1 MYSKLFF
8 VFLGGGIGSV
18 LRYGT
23 NSILNLY
30 VIGQLGT
37 LIVNVLGSFLFGIL
51 VSIGEQRSDYFN
63 LFLLTGLLG
72 GYTTFSQFSFDVVT
86 LQNNGN
92 FYSII
97 YILSSVLLSI
107 SMALLGI
114 YCLLY
119 TSPSPR
125 DVEESRMPSSA

>member
-8 VFLGGGIGSV
+8 VFVGGGIGSV
-18 LRYGT
+18 LRYAT
-23 NSILNLY
+23 NSILSVY

-37 LIVNVLGSFLFGIL
+37 VLVNVIGSFVFGIL
-51 VSIGEQRSDYFN
+51 VSIGEDRSEYFN

-72 GYTTFSQFSFDVVT
+72 GFTTFSQFSYDVVS

-92 FYSII
+92 LYSII
-97 YILSSVLLSI
+97 YILSSVILSI

-114 YCLLY
+114 YIANRFFN
-119 TSPSPR
+119 S
-125 DVEESRMPSSA
+125 

>member
-8 VFLGGGIGSV
+8 VFVGGGIGSL

-23 NSILNLY
+23 NSILNLF

-37 LIVNVLGSFLFGIL
+37 LFVNVFGSFMFGIL
-51 VSIGEQRSDYFN
+51 VSIGEDRSEYFN

-72 GYTTFSQFSFDVVT
+72 GFTTFSQFSFDVVT

-92 FYSII
+92 LYSII

-114 YCLLY
+114 YIANRFVN
-119 TSPSPR
+119 S
-125 DVEESRMPSSA
+125 

>member
-8 VFLGGGIGSV
+8 VFAGGGIGSV

-23 NSILNLY
+23 NSILNLFA
-30 VIGQLGT
+30 IGQLGT
-37 LIVNVLGSFLFGIL
+37 LFVNVFGSFMFGIL
-51 VSIGEQRSDYFN
+51 VSIGEDRSEYFN

-72 GYTTFSQFSFDVVT
+72 GFTTFSQFSFDVLT

-92 FYSII
+92 LYSII

-114 YCLLY
+114 YIANRFIY
-119 TSPSPR
+119 S
-125 DVEESRMPSSA
+125 

>member
-8 VFLGGGIGSV
+8 VFVGGGIGSV

-23 NSILNLY
+23 NSILNLFA
-30 VIGQLGT
+30 IGQLGT
-37 LIVNVLGSFLFGIL
+37 LFVNVFGSFMFGIL
-51 VSIGEQRSDYFN
+51 VSMGEDRSEYFN

-72 GYTTFSQFSFDVVT
+72 GFTTFSQFSFDVVT

-92 FYSII
+92 LYSII

-114 YCLLY
+114 YIANRFIN
-119 TSPSPR
+119 S
-125 DVEESRMPSSA
+125 

>member
-8 VFLGGGIGSV
+8 VFVGGGIGSV

-23 NSILNLY
+23 NSILNLFA
-30 VIGQLGT
+30 IGQLGT
-37 LIVNVLGSFLFGIL
+37 LFVNVFGSFMFGIL
-51 VSIGEQRSDYFN
+51 VSIGEDRSEYFN

-72 GYTTFSQFSFDVVT
+72 GFTTFSQFSFDVVT

-92 FYSII
+92 LYSLI

-114 YCLLY
+114 YIANRFIN
-119 TSPSPR
+119 S
-125 DVEESRMPSSA
+125 

>member
-1 MYSKLFF
+1 MYSKLFLVF
-8 VFLGGGIGSV
+8 VGGGIGSV
-18 LRYGT
+18 LRYAT
-23 NSILNLY
+23 NSILSVY

-37 LIVNVLGSFLFGIL
+37 VLVNVIGSFVFGIL
-51 VSIGEQRSDYFN
+51 VSIGEDRSDYFN

-72 GYTTFSQFSFDVVT
+72 GFTTFSQFSYDVVT

-92 FYSII
+92 LYSII

-114 YCLLY
+114 YIANRFFN
-119 TSPSPR
+119 S
-125 DVEESRMPSSA
+125 

>member
-8 VFLGGGIGSV
+8 VFVGGGIGSV
-18 LRYGT
+18 LRYTT
-23 NSILNLY
+23 NSILSVY

-37 LIVNVLGSFLFGIL
+37 VLVNVIGSFVFGIL
-51 VSIGEQRSDYFN
+51 VSIGEDRSDYFN

-72 GYTTFSQFSFDVVT
+72 GFTTFSQFSYDVVT
-86 LQNNGN
+86 LQNNGSL
-92 FYSII
+92 YSII

-114 YCLLY
+114 YIAN
-119 TSPSPR
+119 R
-125 DVEESRMPSSA
+125 FVNI

>member
-8 VFLGGGIGSV
+8 VFVGGGIGSV
-18 LRYGT
+18 LRYAT
-23 NSILNLY
+23 NSILSVY

-37 LIVNVLGSFLFGIL
+37 VLVNVIGSFVFGIL
-51 VSIGEQRSDYFN
+51 VSIGEDRSEYFN

-72 GYTTFSQFSFDVVT
+72 GFTTFSQFSYDVVT

-92 FYSII
+92 LYSII

-107 SMALLGI
+107 SLALLGI
-114 YCLLY
+114 YIANRFFN
-119 TSPSPR
+119 S
-125 DVEESRMPSSA
+125 

>member
-1 MYSKLFF
+1 MFSKLFF
-8 VFLGGGIGSV
+8 VFLGGGIGSI

-23 NSILNLY
+23 NYIINLY
-30 VIGQLGT
+30 TIGQLGT
-37 LIVNVLGSFLFGIL
+37 FLVNVLGSFLFGIL
-51 VSIGEQRSDYFN
+51 VSIGEQRTDSFN

-72 GYTTFSQFSFDVVT
+72 GYTTFSQFSFDVLT

-92 FYSII
+92 LNSII

-114 YCLLY
+114 YIANRFIN
-119 TSPSPR
+119 S
-125 DVEESRMPSSA
+125 

>member
-8 VFLGGGIGSV
+8 VFVGGGIGSV

-23 NSILNLY
+23 NSILNLF

-37 LIVNVLGSFLFGIL
+37 LFVNVFGSFMFGIL
-51 VSIGEQRSDYFN
+51 VSIGEYRSEYFN

-72 GYTTFSQFSFDVVT
+72 GFTTFSQFSFDVVT

-92 FYSII
+92 LYSII

-114 YCLLY
+114 YIANRFIN
-119 TSPSPR
+119 S
-125 DVEESRMPSSA
+125 

>member
-1 MYSKLFF
+1 MYSKLFLVF
-8 VFLGGGIGSV
+8 VGGGIGSV
-18 LRYGT
+18 LRYAT
-23 NSILNLY
+23 NSILRVY

-37 LIVNVLGSFLFGIL
+37 VLGNVIGSFVFGIL
-51 VSIGEQRSDYFN
+51 VSIGKDRSEYFN

-72 GYTTFSQFSFDVVT
+72 GFTTFSQFSYDVVT

-92 FYSII
+92 LYSII

-114 YCLLY
+114 YIANRFVN
-119 TSPSPR
+119 S
-125 DVEESRMPSSA
+125 

>member
-1 MYSKLFF
+1 MYSKLLF

-23 NSILNLY
+23 NSIVSIY

-37 LIVNVLGSFLFGIL
+37 LLVNVLGSFIFGIV

-72 GYTTFSQFSFDVVT
+72 GYTTFSQFSFDVVA
-86 LQNNGN
+86 LQNNGRL
-92 FYSII
+92 YSII

-114 YCLLY
+114 YIANRFIN
-119 TSPSPR
+119 S
-125 DVEESRMPSSA
+125 

>member
-8 VFLGGGIGSV
+8 VFVGGGIGSV
-18 LRYGT
+18 LRYVT
-23 NSILNLY
+23 NSILNLF
-30 VIGQLGT
+30 VIDQLGT
-37 LIVNVLGSFLFGIL
+37 LFVNVFGSFMFGIL
-51 VSIGEQRSDYFN
+51 VSIGEDRSEYFN

-72 GYTTFSQFSFDVVT
+72 GFTTFSQFSFDVVT

-92 FYSII
+92 LYSLI

-114 YCLLY
+114 YIANRFIN
-119 TSPSPR
+119 S
-125 DVEESRMPSSA
+125 

>member
-8 VFLGGGIGSV
+8 VFAGGGIGSV
-18 LRYGT
+18 LRYGS
-23 NSILNLY
+23 NFILNLFA
-30 VIGQLGT
+30 IGQLGT
-37 LIVNVLGSFLFGIL
+37 LFVNVFGSFMFGIL
-51 VSIGEQRSDYFN
+51 VSIGEDRSEYFN

-72 GYTTFSQFSFDVVT
+72 GFTTFSQFSFDVVT

-107 SMALLGI
+107 SMALLG
-114 YCLLY
+114 LY
-119 TSPSPR
+119 IANRFINS
-125 DVEESRMPSSA
+125 

>member
-37 LIVNVLGSFLFGIL
+37 LVVKVLGSFLFGIL

-97 YILSSVLLSI
+97 YVLSSVLLSI

-114 YCLLY
+114 YIANRFIN
-119 TSPSPR
+119 S
-125 DVEESRMPSSA
+125 

>member
-8 VFLGGGIGSV
+8 VFLGGGIGSM

-23 NSILNLY
+23 NSIVSLY

-37 LIVNVLGSFLFGIL
+37 LLVNVLGSFLFGIL

-72 GYTTFSQFSFDVVT
+72 GFTTFSQFSFDVVT
-86 LQNNGN
+86 LQNNDN

-97 YILSSVLLSI
+97 YILSSILLSI
-107 SMALLGI
+107 SMAFIGI
-114 YCLLY
+114 YIANRFIN
-119 TSPSPR
+119 S
-125 DVEESRMPSSA
+125 

>member
-8 VFLGGGIGSV
+8 VFVGGGIGSV

-23 NSILNLY
+23 NSILNLF

-37 LIVNVLGSFLFGIL
+37 LFVNVFGSFMFGIL
-51 VSIGEQRSDYFN
+51 VSIGEDRSEYFN

-72 GYTTFSQFSFDVVT
+72 GFTTFSQFSFDVVT

-92 FYSII
+92 LYSLV

-114 YCLLY
+114 YIANRFIN
-119 TSPSPR
+119 S
-125 DVEESRMPSSA
+125 

>member
-8 VFLGGGIGSV
+8 VFVGGGIGSV
-18 LRYGT
+18 LRYAT
-23 NSILNLY
+23 NSILRVY

-37 LIVNVLGSFLFGIL
+37 VLVNVIGSFVFGIL
-51 VSIGEQRSDYFN
+51 VSIGKDRSEYFN

-72 GYTTFSQFSFDVVT
+72 GFTTFSQFSYDVIS

-92 FYSII
+92 LYSII

-114 YCLLY
+114 YIANRFVN
-119 TSPSPR
+119 S
-125 DVEESRMPSSA
+125 

>member
-1 MYSKLFF
+1 MLSKLFF
-8 VFLGGGIGSV
+8 VFLGGGFGSV

-23 NSILNLY
+23 NSIINLY
-30 VIGQLGT
+30 AIGQLGT
-37 LIVNVLGSFLFGIL
+37 LLVNVIGSFLFGIL

-72 GYTTFSQFSFDVVT
+72 GYTTFSQFSFDVLT

-92 FYSII
+92 LYSII

-114 YCLLY
+114 YIANRFIN
-119 TSPSPR
+119 S
-125 DVEESRMPSSA
+125 

>member
-1 MYSKLFF
+1 MYSKLFLVF
-8 VFLGGGIGSV
+8 VGGGIGSV
-18 LRYGT
+18 MSSAT
-23 NSILNLY
+23 NSILSVY

-37 LIVNVLGSFLFGIL
+37 VLVNVIGSFVFGIL
-51 VSIGEQRSDYFN
+51 VSIGEDRSDYFN

-72 GYTTFSQFSFDVVT
+72 GFTTFSQFSYDVVT

-92 FYSII
+92 LYSII

-114 YCLLY
+114 YIANRFVN
-119 TSPSPR
+119 S
-125 DVEESRMPSSA
+125 

>member
-1 MYSKLFF
+1 MFSKLFF
-8 VFLGGGIGSV
+8 VFLGGGIGSI

-23 NSILNLY
+23 NSIINLY
-30 VIGQLGT
+30 TIGQLGT
-37 LIVNVLGSFLFGIL
+37 FFVNVLGSFLFGIL
-51 VSIGEQRSDYFN
+51 VSIGEQRTDSFN

-72 GYTTFSQFSFDVVT
+72 GYTTFSQFSFDVLT

-92 FYSII
+92 LYSII

-114 YCLLY
+114 YIANRFIN
-119 TSPSPR
+119 S
-125 DVEESRMPSSA
+125 

>member
-8 VFLGGGIGSV
+8 VFVGGGIGSV
-18 LRYGT
+18 LRYAT
-23 NSILNLY
+23 NSILRVY

-37 LIVNVLGSFLFGIL
+37 VLVNVIGSFVFGIL
-51 VSIGEQRSDYFN
+51 VSIGKDRSEYFN

-72 GYTTFSQFSFDVVT
+72 GFTTFSQFSYDVVT

-92 FYSII
+92 LYSII
-97 YILSSVLLSI
+97 YILSTVLLSI

-114 YCLLY
+114 YIANRFVN
-119 TSPSPR
+119 S
-125 DVEESRMPSSA
+125 

>member
-1 MYSKLFF
+1 VYSKLFLVF
-8 VFLGGGIGSV
+8 VGGGIGSV
-18 LRYGT
+18 LRYAT
-23 NSILNLY
+23 NSILSVY

-37 LIVNVLGSFLFGIL
+37 VLVNVIGSFVFGIL
-51 VSIGEQRSDYFN
+51 VSIGEDRSEYFN

-72 GYTTFSQFSFDVVT
+72 GFTTFSQFSYDVVT

-92 FYSII
+92 LYSII

-114 YCLLY
+114 YIANRFVN
-119 TSPSPR
+119 S
-125 DVEESRMPSSA
+125 